1 VNKWSFGL
9 LARYVDAQT
18 RIDSGKGTVV
28 GFDRATATPSFYTL
42 AVNAGFEINSQS
54 YVSVGVDNL
63 FDEDYF
69 EHINRTNSPA
79 ITGFI
84 TDNTIGV
91 KEPGRTVWLKA
102 GIEF

>member
-1 VNKWSFGL
+1 M
-9 LARYVDAQT
+9 
-18 RIDSGKGTVV
+18 V
-28 GFDRATATPSFYTL
+28 GFDRRTATPSFYTL
-42 AVNAGFEINSQS
+42 AVNAGYDINAKS
-54 YVSVGVDNL
+54 YVSLGIDNL
-63 FDEDYF
+63 LDEDYF

-84 TDNTIGV
+84 TDNTAGV

>member
-1 VNKWSFGL
+1 M
-9 LARYVDAQT
+9 DTQT
-18 RIDSGKGTVV
+18 RIDAGKGTVV
-28 GFDRATATPSFYTL
+28 GFDRATATPSCYTL

-54 YVSVGVDNL
+54 YFSVGVDNL
-63 FDEDYF
+63 LDEDYF
-69 EHINRTNSPA
+69 EHINRTNSSA

-91 KEPGRTVWLKA
+91 KEPGMTVWLKA